1 MKVIIVLDF
10 DVDLESKRGQEIVNE
25 VLESAETIRIGFDAD
40 DVLVDYC
47 GTDKEKQ
54 NDTN

>member
-10 DVDLESKRGQEIVNE
+10 DVDLESKRGQEIVSE

-47 GTDKEKQ
+47 GNDKEK
-54 NDTN
+54 TK